1 MSAVITAVALTA
13 VSAGLQIYGAK
24 KAEKGAKAQANAQAE
39 VEKKLTAERV
49 RQLDIDERVQYGET
63 LAGYAGGG
71 VLAQTPG
78 LDPAKF
84 RSGQQ
89 GSPLVVLQEAA
100 REFAKEREV
109 TQDVGAANIEQIQL
123 GGKATAD
130 RYKWQGYAGAAN
142 TIAEGAKFYY
152 LYG

>member
-1 MSAVITAVALTA
+1 MSGIVTAVAATY
-13 VSAGLQIYGAK
+13 VISAGLQYTGGK
-24 KAEKGAKAQANAQAE
+24 KAAKAAERQADAQAA
-39 VEKKLTAERV
+39 VEEKLTAERV

-84 RSGQQ
+84 RTGQQ

-109 TQDVGAANIEQIQL
+109 TQDVGAANIAQIQL
-123 GGKATAD
+123 GGKATGT
-130 RYKWQGYAGAAN
+130 R
-142 TIAEGAKFYY
+142 
-152 LYG
+152 

>member
-1 MSAVITAVALTA
+1 MSGIVTAVAATY
-13 VSAGLQIYGAK
+13 VISAGLQYTGGK
-24 KAEKGAKAQANAQAE
+24 KAAKAAERQADAQAA
-39 VEKKLTAERV
+39 VEEKLTAERV

-71 VLAQTPG
+71 VLGQTPG

-84 RSGQQ
+84 RTGMQ

-109 TQDVGAANIEQIQL
+109 TQDVGAANIAQIQL
-123 GGKATAD
+123 GGKATAT
-130 RYKWQGYAGAAN
+130 RYKWQGYAGAADSLSK
-142 TIAEGAKFYY
+142 ALS
-152 LYG
+152 LYA

>member
-1 MSAVITAVALTA
+1 MSALVTAVALTA
-13 VSAGLQIYGAK
+13 VSAGLQIYGAN
-24 KAEKGAKAQANAQAE
+24 KAAKGAERQADAQAA
-39 VEKKLTAERV
+39 VEEKLTAERV

-84 RSGQQ
+84 RTGQQ

-109 TQDVGAANIEQIQL
+109 TQDVGAANIAQIQL
-123 GGKATAD
+123 GGKATAT
-130 RYKWQGYAGAAN
+130 RYKWQGYAGAAD
-142 TIAEGAKFYY
+142 TLASAFRFY
-152 LYG
+152 GTS